1 MPPTNAVVEEKKV
14 LKKLQEIGSL
24 LLIAREAYTVD
35 EDDSILLARR
45 LGWLNDQTARQ
56 PVEELKL
63 AA

>member
-1 MPPTNAVVEEKKV
+1 M